1 MAAAVRRRR
10 GNGSGGGGAEL
21 LTREGS
27 RGFSTTQICE
37 LTGETRANPDRT
49 ADAVSCTDPTARGLT
64 GDVDPLP
71 APGMNPAFVL

>member
-21 LTREGS
+21 LAREGS

-64 GDVDPLP
+64 GAVDPLP